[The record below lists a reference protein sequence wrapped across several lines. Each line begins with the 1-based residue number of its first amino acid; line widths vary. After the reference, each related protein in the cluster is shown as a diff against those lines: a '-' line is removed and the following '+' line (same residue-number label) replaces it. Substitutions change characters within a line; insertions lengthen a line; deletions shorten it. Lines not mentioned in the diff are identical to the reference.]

1 MAYIQRRSTKDG
13 QPRYRVQ
20 VRLRG
25 HPVQTATFERKTDAK
40 RWAQQVE
47 SAIREGRHF
56 KTSEAKRHTLGD
68 LVDRYIR
75 DVLPQKP
82 KSQHLQTSQ
91 LQWWKEQLGDYT
103 LADVT
108 PSLVAEC
115 RDRLAAGTVRAGK
128 QRSPGTVNRY
138 LAALSHAFTTA
149 VREWGWVDDSPV
161 RKVSK
166 LKEPQGRVRFLDDD
180 ERQRLLDAC
189 RESRNRYLYPAVVL
203 SLSTGIR
210 QGELLRLK
218 WADIDLDR
226 GVIVLHETKS
236 GERRA
241 VPLAGHALA
250 VMREVSKV
258 QRIDTPLVF
267 PGRKPDTSM
276 GVRTSWELALKRAGI
291 ENFRWH
297 DLRHST
303 ASYLAMNGASLA
315 EIAEVLGHKT
325 LQMVKRY
332 AHLSE
337 QHTARV
343 VERMNLSVFGDGK
356 T

>member
-1 MAYIQRRSTKDG
+1 MAYIQRRATKDG
-13 QPRYRVQ
+13 RPRYRVQ

-82 KSQHLQTSQ
+82 KSQHVQTTQ
-91 LQWWKEQLGDYT
+91 LLWWKEQLGEYT

-128 QRSPGTVNRY
+128 QRSSGTVNRY

-161 RKVSK
+161 RKVSR

-210 QGELLRLK
+210 QGELLRLE
-218 WADIDLDR
+218 WADIALDR

-236 GERRA
+236 GDRRA
-241 VPLAGHALA
+241 VPLAGHALS
-250 VMREVSKV
+250 VMQELSKV
-258 QRIDTPLVF
+258 QRIDTPVVF
-267 PGRKPDTSM
+267 PGRKSGTSM
-276 GVRTSWELALKRAGI
+276 NLRTSWDYALMRAGI

-332 AHLSE
+332 AHLSD
-337 QHTARV
+337 QHTAGV
-343 VERMNLSVFGDGK
+343 VASMNEKIFGDESV
-356 T
+356 